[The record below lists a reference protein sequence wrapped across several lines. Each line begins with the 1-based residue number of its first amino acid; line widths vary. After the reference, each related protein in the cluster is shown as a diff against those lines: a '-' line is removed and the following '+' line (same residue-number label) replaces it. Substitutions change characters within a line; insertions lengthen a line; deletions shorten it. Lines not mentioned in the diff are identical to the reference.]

1 MKRVCVFFSI
11 VIGMTGCSSGEN
23 LSLGERPLSLEQ
35 QSAASRTERLTTPEV
50 YAEPAS
56 KEAAVGEK
64 DGDGEPSIR
73 TARESC
79 VSTCPPV
86 RFEVQDPTRISHYSA
101 EELGVVSL
109 CGAPAQARE
118 CLDKAIRE
126 GGQVLA
132 RSEGRLVL
140 FFPVRLESFLDAA
153 RARIDSDALEGRW
166 SESLHRVIPGI
177 HGRKLDTEG
186 TARRFLESVRRGD
199 TSFALQIDEIPSR
212 SADPAA
218 YARFEPAV
226 LIGSYETTFSPSRNR
241 TTNVKLAASKLDG
254 LFLMPGAE
262 FSYNAWVGERS
273 EARGFKEAPVIE
285 QGQLVEGLGGGACQV
300 SSTVHAA
307 ALLTGLDI
315 VERYNHSLPSSYIAR
330 GMDAVV
336 SYPVLDLRVRN
347 TLEHPIVLRVR
358 TENNTLTAQFYSDA
372 PRESRVLFR
381 QEVAAEIPF
390 KEIISVDP
398 ALDPGTIRITK
409 RGKVGYR
416 VLRSRITLRHGEE
429 TYEKFLDD
437 TYQPQTQYVSVAPDA
452 IYPVPP
458 EDAVEDEDNV

>member
-1 MKRVCVFFSI
+1 MDGYLITENI
-11 VIGMTGCSSGEN
+11 VNRRGHCGNHFDELIAVVGFILN
-23 LSLGERPLSLEQ
+23 IL
-35 QSAASRTERLTTPEV
+35 
-50 YAEPAS
+50 
-56 KEAAVGEK
+56 AVGI
-64 DGDGEPSIR
+64 GAPR
-73 TARESC
+73 TAATVAVALVLIVDGTIAC
-79 VSTCPPV
+79 IFGCNQLVLHQFGKV
-86 RFEVQDPTRISHYSA
+86 RFATENHIGTRN
-101 EELGVVSL
+101 
-109 CGAPAQARE
+109 AP
-118 CLDKAIRE
+118 
-126 GGQVLA
+126 G
-132 RSEGRLVL
+132 
-140 FFPVRLESFLDAA
+140 LEHF
-153 RARIDSDALEGRW
+153 
-166 SESLHRVIPGI
+166 
-177 HGRKLDTEG
+177 
-186 TARRFLESVRRGD
+186 
-199 TSFALQIDEIPSR
+199 FAL
-212 SADPAA
+212 
-218 YARFEPAV
+218 
-226 LIGSYETTFSPSRNR
+226 L
-241 TTNVKLAASKLDG
+241 
-254 LFLMPGAE
+254 
-262 FSYNAWVGERS
+262 
-273 EARGFKEAPVIE
+273 GFKEAPVIE